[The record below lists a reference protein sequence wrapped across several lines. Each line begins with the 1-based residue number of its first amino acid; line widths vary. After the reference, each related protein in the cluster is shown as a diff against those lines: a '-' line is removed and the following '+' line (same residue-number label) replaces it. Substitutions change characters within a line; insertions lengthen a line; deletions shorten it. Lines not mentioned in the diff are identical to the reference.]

1 MVLSHYNNDR
11 LLIYNKNY
19 LELAY
24 DEYLQ
29 DIEKNVIIH
38 KSSSY
43 NVDSFKEYKIQ
54 KSKKYIDRLDD
65 LVGEMYNLTKEQVD
79 FIKNF
84 EINVRIS
91 E

>member
-1 MVLSHYNNDR
+1 M
-11 LLIYNKNY
+11 IYNKNY

-29 DIEKNVIIH
+29 DIEKNVIVH

-43 NVDSFKEYKIQ
+43 NVEFFKEYKIG

-65 LVGEMYNLTKEQVD
+65 LVGEMYNLTKEQID